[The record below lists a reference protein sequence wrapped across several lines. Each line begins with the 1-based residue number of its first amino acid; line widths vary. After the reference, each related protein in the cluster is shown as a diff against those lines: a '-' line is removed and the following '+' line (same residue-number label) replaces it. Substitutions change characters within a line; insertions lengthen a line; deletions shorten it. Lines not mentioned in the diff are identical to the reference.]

1 MEKRAFIAVGLSI
14 AVFYLFSMLFGPDK
28 QKVDQSSPQSLSSVV
43 NNQSTKSQQLSVPP
57 SPAPPSGQ
65 SLPSNAPQK
74 DITVDTDL
82 YTAVFSSRGAS
93 LESMTLKNYREEN
106 TPAAKKVTLGND
118 SDPNILSFS
127 TRATGLDLPDST
139 QFMPDADGLK
149 IEKNGS
155 KQLTF
160 NYISGQGYTVRKV
173 YTFTSGVYGIKLE
186 TQIFNNS
193 AAPLVG
199 AIQQVMTYPATPK
212 VKNNR
217 FDTAGAYL
225 FSDNSLQSNKIK
237 DVLSASK
244 RYEKAI
250 EWSGF
255 ADKYFMSAILSE
267 KNSIASV
274 ELKKNNAGFFESIVS
289 SPQFTVNPGQ
299 SVTTTHRLFVGP
311 KDIDVLKQQGNSL
324 EQSLDL
330 GWFTVL
336 AKPLMYTLKFFY
348 KYVGNYGIAIIIITI
363 ILKALF
369 FPLTH
374 KSYKSMK
381 GMQKIQPEMTKLR
394 EKYKDDRDAMNKAVM
409 ELYREHKVNPMGGC
423 LPMVVQIPVFFAL
436 YKSLMFSIELR
447 HAPFLLWITD
457 LAGPDNLFGEL
468 LHIPFVIGPLPL
480 LMGASMFV
488 QQKMTPSQM
497 DPMQQKMMLALPVV
511 FTFMFLS
518 FPSGLVLYWLVNNV
532 LTIGQQMYINKLVK
546 D

>member
-14 AVFYLFSMLFGPDK
+14 AVFYLFSMMFGPDK
-28 QKVDQSSPQSLSSVV
+28 HKVEPSVPQSASSEVHNPAAAAPQTTV
-43 NNQSTKSQQLSVPP
+43 QQNG
-57 SPAPPSGQ
+57 APVTGQ
-65 SLPSNAPQK
+65 SPVANAPQK
-74 DITVDTDL
+74 DVSVNTDL

-93 LESMTLKNYREEN
+93 LKSLTLKKYREEN
-106 TPAAKKVTLGND
+106 APAAINVSLGND
-118 SDPNILSFS
+118 ADPNIYSFS
-127 TRATGLDLPDST
+127 TRATGLNLPDNTLFST
-139 QFMPDADGLK
+139 DSDVLTIDK
-149 IEKNGS
+149 SGS
-155 KQLTF
+155 RQLTF
-160 NYISGQGYTVRKV
+160 NYISGQGFTVRKI
-173 YTFTSGVYGIKLE
+173 YTFTSGEYGIKLE
-186 TQIFNNS
+186 TQLFNNS

-199 AIQQVMTYPATPK
+199 AIQHVMTYPAEPK

-217 FDTAGAYL
+217 FDTAGSYL
-225 FSDNSLQSNKIK
+225 FSDNSLQSNKMK
-237 DVLSASK
+237 DVSSASK
-244 RYEKAI
+244 RYDKTILWA
-250 EWSGF
+250 GF
-255 ADKYFMSAILSE
+255 ADKYFLSAILSE
-267 KNSIASV
+267 KSSIASV
-274 ELKKNNAGFFESIVS
+274 ELKKNGAGFLESTVS

-299 SVTTTHRLFVGP
+299 SVTSEYRLFVGP
-311 KDIDVLKQQGNSL
+311 KDIDVLKAQGNSL

-330 GWFTVL
+330 GWFTVI
-336 AKPLMYTLKFFY
+336 AKPLLYTLKFFY
-348 KYVGNYGIAIIIITI
+348 RYVGNYGIAIIIITI

-381 GMQKIQPEMTKLR
+381 GMQKIQPEMAKLR

-447 HAPFLLWITD
+447 HAPFFFWVTD
-457 LAGPDNLFGEL
+457 LADKDPYYVT
-468 LHIPFVIGPLPL
+468 PVI
-480 LMGASMFV
+480 MGITMFF
-488 QQKMTPSQM
+488 QQKMTPSNM

-532 LTIGQQMYINKLVK
+532 LTISQQMYINKLVK

>member
-28 QKVDQSSPQSLSSVV
+28 QKVEHSSPQTSSSVMSNPV
-43 NNQSTKSQQLSVPP
+43 QQPSVLQN
-57 SPAPPSGQ
+57 AATVTGQ
-65 SLPSNAPQK
+65 SLPINAPQK
-74 DITVDTDL
+74 DVSVETDL
-82 YTAVFSSRGAS
+82 YSAVFSSRGAS
-93 LESMTLKNYREEN
+93 LKSLTLKNYREEN
-106 TPAAKKVTLGND
+106 LPESKKVTLCSD
-118 SDPNILSFS
+118 SDPNLYSFS
-127 TRATGLDLPDST
+127 TRATGLNLPDST
-139 QFMPDADGLK
+139 VFTPDADGIK

-155 KQLTF
+155 RQLTF
-160 NYISGQGYTVRKV
+160 NYVSGQGYTVRKV
-173 YTFTSGVYGIKLE
+173 YTFSSGMYGIKLE
-186 TQIFNNS
+186 TQVFNNS

-199 AIQQVMTYPATPK
+199 IIQQVMTYPAEHK
-212 VKNNR
+212 VKSNR
-217 FDTAGAYL
+217 FDTAGSYL

-237 DVLSASK
+237 DVATASK
-244 RYEKAI
+244 RYDKTI
-250 EWSGF
+250 QWSGF
-255 ADKYFMSAILSE
+255 ADKYFMSAILSD

-274 ELKKNNAGFFESIVS
+274 ELKKNSAGFFESIVS

-299 SVTTTHRLFVGP
+299 STSIVNRLFVGP
-311 KDIDVLKQQGNSL
+311 KDIDILKAQGNLL

-330 GWFTVL
+330 GWFTVI

-348 KYVGNYGIAIIIITI
+348 RYVGNYGIAIIIITV

-394 EKYKDDRDAMNKAVM
+394 EKFKDDKDSMNKAVM

-447 HAPFLLWITD
+447 HAPFFFWVTD
-457 LAGPDNLFGEL
+457 LADKDPYYVT
-468 LHIPFVIGPLPL
+468 PVI
-480 LMGASMFV
+480 MGITMFI
-488 QQKMTPSQM
+488 QQKMTPSNM

>member
-14 AVFYLFSMLFGPDK
+14 AVFYLFSMMFAPNK
-28 QKVDQSSPQSLSSVV
+28 QKIDQSAPQSASSVV
-43 NNQSTKSQQLSVPP
+43 ANLVQQPSVPLNNVVASSQVMP
-57 SPAPPSGQ
+57 T
-65 SLPSNAPQK
+65 NTVQK
-74 DITVDTDL
+74 DINVETDL
-82 YTAVFSSRGAS
+82 YTAVFSQRGAS
-93 LESMTLKNYREEN
+93 LKSLTLKNYREEN
-106 TPAAKKVTLGND
+106 SPASKNVTLGSD
-118 SDPNILSFS
+118 SDPNLFSFS
-127 TRATGLDLPDST
+127 TRATGINLPDNTVFTSN
-139 QFMPDADGLK
+139 ADVLK
-149 IEKNGS
+149 VDKNGS

-173 YTFTSGVYGIKLE
+173 YTFTSGAYGIKLE
-186 TQIFNNS
+186 TQVFNNS

-199 AIQQVMTYPATPK
+199 GIQQVMTYPAEPK

-237 DVLSASK
+237 DVASASK
-244 RYEKAI
+244 RYDKTI
-250 EWSGF
+250 QWSGF
-255 ADKYFMSAILSE
+255 ADKYFMNAILSD
-267 KNSIASV
+267 KSSIASV
-274 ELKKNNAGFFESIVS
+274 ELKKNIAGFFESIVY
-289 SPQFTVNPGQ
+289 SPQFTINPGQ
-299 SVTTTHRLFVGP
+299 SSSSTYHIFVGP
-311 KDIDVLKQQGNSL
+311 KDIDVLKDQGNSL

-330 GWFTVL
+330 GWFTVI
-336 AKPLMYTLKFFY
+336 AKPFMYTLKFFY
-348 KYVGNYGIAIIIITI
+348 NYVGNYGVAIIIITV

-409 ELYREHKVNPMGGC
+409 ELYRDHKVNPMGGC

-447 HAPFLLWITD
+447 HAPFFLWVTD
-457 LAGPDNLFGEL
+457 LADKDPYYVT
-468 LHIPFVIGPLPL
+468 PVI
-480 LMGASMFV
+480 MGITMFV
-488 QQKMTPSQM
+488 QQKMTPSNM

-511 FTFMFLS
+511 FTLILLS
-518 FPSGLVLYWLVNNV
+518 FPSGLVLYWLINNV

>member
-28 QKVDQSSPQSLSSVV
+28 QKVEPSSLQSPSSVV
-43 NNQSTKSQQLSVPP
+43 NNQAAKSQQLSV
-57 SPAPPSGQ
+57 SQNPAPVSGQ

-93 LESMTLKNYREEN
+93 LKSLTLKNYREEN
-106 TPAAKKVTLGND
+106 TSASKKVTLEND
-118 SDPNILSFS
+118 ADPNIFSFS
-127 TRATGLDLPDST
+127 TRATGLNLPDST
-139 QFMPDADGLK
+139 LFMPDADGLK

-160 NYISGQGYTVRKV
+160 NFISGQGYTVRKI
-173 YTFTSGVYGIKLE
+173 YTFSSGEYGIKLE
-186 TQIFNNS
+186 TQVFNNS

-199 AIQQVMTYPATPK
+199 AIQHVMTYPAVPK

-217 FDTAGAYL
+217 FDTAGSYL

-237 DVLSASK
+237 DLSSASK
-244 RYEKAI
+244 RYDKTI
-250 EWSGF
+250 EWAGF
-255 ADKYFMSAILSE
+255 ADKYFLTAILSE

-299 SVTTTHRLFVGP
+299 SVTVAHRLFVGP
-311 KDIDVLKQQGNSL
+311 KDIDILKAQGNSL
-324 EQSLDL
+324 ELSLDL
-330 GWFTVL
+330 GWFKVI
-336 AKPLMYTLKFFY
+336 AMPLMYTLKFFY
-348 KYVGNYGIAIIIITI
+348 RYVGNYGIAIIIITI

-381 GMQKIQPEMTKLR
+381 GMQKIQPEMAKLR
-394 EKYKDDRDAMNKAVM
+394 EKYKDDKDSMNKAVM

-447 HAPFLLWITD
+447 HAPFFLWVTD
-457 LAGPDNLFGEL
+457 LADKDPYYVT
-468 LHIPFVIGPLPL
+468 PVI
-480 LMGASMFV
+480 MGITMFV

>member
-14 AVFYLFSMLFGPDK
+14 AVFYLFSMLFGPEK
-28 QKVDQSSPQSLSSVV
+28 QKVVPSAPQSAVSAVNASVSKTPQASIPQ
-43 NNQSTKSQQLSVPP
+43 NSLPEN
-57 SPAPPSGQ
+57 GQ
-65 SLPSNAPQK
+65 SLPANAIQK
-74 DITVDTDL
+74 EINVETDL
-82 YTAVFSSRGAS
+82 YTAVFNTRGAS
-93 LESMTLKNYREEN
+93 LKSLTLKKYREEN
-106 TPAAKKVTLGND
+106 LSASKKVTLGND
-118 SDPNILSFS
+118 ADPNLLSFS
-127 TRATGLDLPDST
+127 TRATGFNLPDNT
-139 QFMPDADGLK
+139 VFTADSNELR
-149 IEKNGS
+149 IDKNGS
-155 KQLTF
+155 GQLTF
-160 NYISGQGYTVRKV
+160 NYISGQGFTVRKI
-173 YTFTSGVYGIKLE
+173 YNFTAGTYGIKLD
-186 TQIFNNS
+186 TQVFNNS

-199 AIQQVMTYPATPK
+199 VLQNIITYPAEPK

-217 FDTAGAYL
+217 FDTAGSYI
-225 FSDNSLQSNKIK
+225 FSDDSLQSNKIK
-237 DVLSASK
+237 DVATASK
-244 RYEKAI
+244 RFDKSI
-250 EWSGF
+250 LWSGF

-289 SPQFTVNPGQ
+289 SPQFTVNSGQ
-299 SVTTTHRLFVGP
+299 SVTVANRIFVGP
-311 KDIDVLKQQGNSL
+311 KDIDVLKEQGNSL
-324 EQSLDL
+324 ERSLDL
-330 GWFTVL
+330 GWFTVI
-336 AKPLMYTLKFFY
+336 AKPLMYALKFFNR
-348 KYVGNYGIAIIIITI
+348 YVGNYGIAIIIITV
-363 ILKALF
+363 ILKAIF

-447 HAPFLLWITD
+447 HAPFFLWVTD
-457 LAGPDNLFGEL
+457 LADKDPYYVT
-468 LHIPFVIGPLPL
+468 PVI
-480 LMGASMFV
+480 MGITMFI
-488 QQKMTPSQM
+488 QQKMTPSNM

>member
-14 AVFYLFSMLFGPDK
+14 AVFYLFSMMFGPDK
-28 QKVDQSSPQSLSSVV
+28 KNVEPASTQSASLVSNSSVATSQQSSALQA
-43 NNQSTKSQQLSVPP
+43 
-57 SPAPPSGQ
+57 PAPAVEK
-65 SLPSNAPQK
+65 SLPTNVPQK
-74 DITVDTDL
+74 DINVETDL

-93 LESMTLKNYREEN
+93 LKSLTLKNYREEN
-106 TPAAKKVTLGND
+106 STTAKKVTLGSD
-118 SDPNILSFS
+118 SDPNIFSFS
-127 TRATGLDLPDST
+127 TRASGINLPDST
-139 QFMPDADGLK
+139 LFVSDSDGIKL
-149 IEKNGS
+149 EKDGS
-155 KQLTF
+155 GKLTF

-173 YTFTSGVYGIKLE
+173 YTFSSSAYGIKLE
-186 TQIFNNS
+186 TQVFNNS
-193 AAPLVG
+193 AAPLVA
-199 AIQQVMTYPATPK
+199 AIQHVMTYPAEPK
-212 VKNNR
+212 VMNNR
-217 FDTAGAYL
+217 YDTAGAYL

-237 DVLSASK
+237 DVAGALK
-244 RYEKAI
+244 RYEKSIQWA
-250 EWSGF
+250 GF
-255 ADKYFMSAILSE
+255 ADKYFMNSILAD
-267 KNSIASV
+267 NGSIASV
-274 ELKKNNAGFFESIVS
+274 ELKKNGAGFFESVIS
-289 SPQFTVNPGQ
+289 SPQFTINPGQ
-299 SVTTTHRLFVGP
+299 SATSTHRLFVGP
-311 KDIDVLKQQGNSL
+311 KDIDILKGQGNFL

-330 GWFTVL
+330 GWFTVI
-336 AKPLMYTLKFFY
+336 AKPLLYSLKFFY

-363 ILKALF
+363 ILKVFF

-394 EKYKDDRDAMNKAVM
+394 EKYKDDKDSMNKAVM

-423 LPMVVQIPVFFAL
+423 LPMIVQIPVFFAL

-447 HAPFLLWITD
+447 HAPFFLWVTD
-457 LAGPDNLFGEL
+457 LADKDPYYVT
-468 LHIPFVIGPLPL
+468 PVI
-480 LMGASMFV
+480 MGITMFV